1 MIRKAVGAIVF
12 QGERF
17 LIVHKTNIHTK
28 TGKKPIN
35 GEWDI
40 VKGGVKSSD
49 ENLNE
54 AILRELRE
62 ETGSTQ
68 YQIVKPFEEKIC
80 FEFPSHIKEKIGYDR
95 QETTVFLV
103 EYIGSQAALQPIDN
117 EISEIQF
124 VEKNQWLHK
133 LTHID
138 TREFVKKYLLEHMN
152 IEGESNETY

>member
-12 QGERF
+12 QGEHY

-40 VKGGVKSSD
+40 VKGGVESSD

-54 AILRELRE
+54 AILRELKE

-68 YQIVKPFEEKIC
+68 FQIVKPFEEKIC
-80 FEFPSHIKEKIGYDR
+80 FEFPAHVKEKIGFDR

-103 EYIGSQAALQPIDN
+103 EYIGNQASLQPIDD

-124 VEKNQWLHK
+124 VEKDQWLQK

-138 TREFVKKYLLEHMN
+138 TREFVKKNLNVHECK
-152 IEGESNETY
+152 